1 MGGGTYGGGSG
12 TPGMGVGA
20 YGAGTTGM
28 GGGAFG
34 GGTDSYGG
42 ASYGGAQ
49 GGYNQGQYNQRQYD
63 EDSYDRDYERPSRMR
78 DPYEDDYGDRSW
90 SKKNKK
96 GKKEKKEKKP
106 LFGKSKDK
114 NGFGENADFG
124 SDDSSL
130 SVLAYMGYE
139 LLFSIPIVGFAI
151 MIVFSL
157 GGTKNPNV
165 RNFARS
171 FLCYFVIV
179 LIIVVIASQFL
190 AGGGGGL
197 YTQNY

>member
-1 MGGGTYGGGSG
+1 MGGGSF
-12 TPGMGVGA
+12 
-20 YGAGTTGM
+20 
-28 GGGAFG
+28 GGGA
-34 GGTDSYGG
+34 DSYGG
-42 ASYGGAQ
+42 AGGYGGVQ
-49 GGYNQGQYNQRQYD
+49 GAYNQGQYNQRQYD

-78 DPYEDDYGDRSW
+78 DPYEDDYEDRSW

-96 GKKEKKEKKP
+96 AKKEKKERKP

-114 NGFGENADFG
+114 NDFGENENYG
-124 SDDSSL
+124 SDNNAL

-179 LIIVVIASQFL
+179 LIIVVIAIQFL
-190 AGGGGGL
+190 ASGGGGL